1 MGDLVVGIVCAILA
15 LVLTILGVTFLAVG
29 MADAGNEPEG
39 FRVLGAVLLAS
50 GLLLTGV
57 AAVARS
63 RRRAAARR
71 RREGDRARATIVRA
85 QLHPYT
91 RIGVLLTYTLTV
103 RFAPAGE
110 VTRKLLVPPSVE
122 LKPGEEIEVVYDPQ
136 DPANFEPAERADSA
150 PR

>member
-29 MADAGNEPEG
+29 LAGGGDDPEG
-39 FRVLGAVLLAS
+39 FRVVGGALLVT

-71 RREGDRARATIVRA
+71 RRAGERARATIVRA

-110 VTRKLLVPPSVE
+110 VSRKLLVPPSLE
-122 LKPGEEIEVVYDPQ
+122 LKAGEEIEVVYDPQ
-136 DPANFEPAERADSA
+136 DPANFEPAASA
-150 PR
+150 ESVPG